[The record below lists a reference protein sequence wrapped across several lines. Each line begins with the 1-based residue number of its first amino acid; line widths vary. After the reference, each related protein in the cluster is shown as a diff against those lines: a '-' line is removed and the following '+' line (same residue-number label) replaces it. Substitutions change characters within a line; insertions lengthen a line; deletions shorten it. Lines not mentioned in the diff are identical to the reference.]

1 VGWVNHYGAARSAED
16 KRYLFLLIADLE
28 KLINAVS
35 DGSDDP
41 DHTSEGLFILDYDCA
56 RRCPES
62 RNARVRPWLC
72 RIRGSGAGLAAGDSE
87 IEALRQ

>member
-1 VGWVNHYGAARSAED
+1 MGWVNHYGAARSAED
-16 KRYLFLLIADLE
+16 KRYLFLLTADLE

-41 DHTSEGLFILDYDCA
+41 DHTSEGLFILDYDCEDA
-56 RRCPES
+56 RQNREIRES
-62 RNARVRPWLC
+62 GLGCAG
-72 RIRGSGAGLAAGDSE
+72 IRASGAGLAAGDSE